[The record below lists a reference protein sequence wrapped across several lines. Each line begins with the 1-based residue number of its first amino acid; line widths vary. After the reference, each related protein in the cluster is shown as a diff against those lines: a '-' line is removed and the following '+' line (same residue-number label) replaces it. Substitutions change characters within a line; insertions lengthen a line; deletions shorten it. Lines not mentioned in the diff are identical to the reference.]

1 MAKKSLGWGGE
12 DFFFCWGRMMMLF
25 GILGREIE
33 DGIFRRQVTGL
44 VPRFQRHQDVEDS
57 TMLMN

>member
-1 MAKKSLGWGGE
+1 
-12 DFFFCWGRMMMLF
+12 MLF

>member
-1 MAKKSLGWGGE
+1 MEFWVGKLKMGSFEG
-12 DFFFCWGRMMMLF
+12 
-25 GILGREIE
+25 
-33 DGIFRRQVTGL
+33 QVAGL